1 MRRSSP
7 CSRVGSP
14 GGEADA
20 AGLPL
25 GLGLS
30 ASGPPSRYA
39 LTQFF
44 RGVVEAMP
52 KPSMASALVIPPP
65 STTVR
70 AAASLVS
77 YEYLAYLRPT
87 AIIPSS

>member
-52 KPSMASALVIPPP
+52 KPSMASALVIPP